1 MKKLYLKHLDVN
13 IESGELISI
22 IGPNGCGKTILLKML
37 CGKIKNDNIYID
49 GKNINLY
56 NIEYKRN
63 NIVCIFDDNVYN
75 TKKAKDELMYYLK
88 FLNIS
93 DEEIKSRLDNFNNY
107 FNLVEF
113 IDDSFINL
121 SVEKRIYI
129 KILSLL
135 IIIPNVVCIDDLF
148 TYLNKDMKIK
158 IFNYIKDK
166 NITLI
171 SVTSNMEELLL
182 FDKILVMNK
191 GNKVM
196 FDDVGSILKK
206 ESLFNELGLNLPF
219 IYYVNSMLIS

>member
-88 FLNIS
+88 FLNMN
-93 DEEIKSRLDNFNNY
+93 R
-107 FNLVEF
+107 
-113 IDDSFINL
+113 SFH
-121 SVEKRIYI
+121 
-129 KILSLL
+129 L
-135 IIIPNVVCIDDLF
+135 I
-148 TYLNKDMKIK
+148 
-158 IFNYIKDK
+158 
-166 NITLI
+166 
-171 SVTSNMEELLL
+171 
-182 FDKILVMNK
+182 
-191 GNKVM
+191 
-196 FDDVGSILKK
+196 
-206 ESLFNELGLNLPF
+206 
-219 IYYVNSMLIS
+219 